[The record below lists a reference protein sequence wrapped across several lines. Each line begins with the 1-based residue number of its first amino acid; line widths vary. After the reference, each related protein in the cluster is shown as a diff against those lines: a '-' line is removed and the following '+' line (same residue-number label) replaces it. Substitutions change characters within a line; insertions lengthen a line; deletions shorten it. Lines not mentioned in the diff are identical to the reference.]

1 MVSTSSENSKTTIS
15 TQQNSSVMSK
25 FLKEFKEFAMK
36 GNVMD
41 MAIGVVIGAAF
52 GAIVTSLVGDLI
64 MPLISWATGGIDF
77 TEWKITLRAAVEAT
91 ETTGAVEGLYVSY
104 GKFINVLFNFI
115 IIAFSIFLVIKGI
128 NKMSKKFE
136 SEKTKKAKE
145 EAEAQAK
152 AAAEAPAPESEEVKI
167 LKEIRDALKK

>member
-1 MVSTSSENSKTTIS
+1 
-15 TQQNSSVMSK
+15 MSK

-41 MAIGVVIGAAF
+41 MAIGVIIGAAF

-77 TEWKITLRAAVEAT
+77 AEWRITLRAAVEAT
-91 ETTGAVEGLYVSY
+91 ETTEAVEGLYISY

-115 IIAFSIFLVIKGI
+115 IIAFSIFLVIKGV
-128 NKMSKKFE
+128 NKLSNKFE
-136 SEKTKKAKE
+136 SEKAKKAKE
-145 EAEAQAK
+145 AAEAEAK
-152 AAAEAPAPESEEVKI
+152 AAAEAPAPESDEVKI